1 MPPIGVRT
9 CEWGAGVALPVGW
22 QTQRMVACPTLET
35 ERLVLRPFRDDDL
48 ADYFAMMDSPEVR
61 TAMRVPDGAGL
72 PEAFD
77 AMAAWLGQWE
87 LRGTGHWALE
97 EKSSGRFVGRAGL
110 HRPERH
116 DWPGVE
122 VGWTLHPDQWG
133 RGYATEAGAEA
144 VRYGFEQLGE
154 ERLFSCIVP
163 DNHRSQAV
171 ARRLGFELI
180 EERVISFFPEEPE
193 VHGIW
198 ALDRDTADFSR

>member
-1 MPPIGVRT
+1 
-9 CEWGAGVALPVGW
+9 
-22 QTQRMVACPTLET
+22 MVACPTLET

-48 ADYFAMMDSPEVR
+48 ADYFTMMDSPEVR
-61 TAMRVPDGAGL
+61 TAMRVPEGAGL

-77 AMAAWLGQWE
+77 AMAGWLGQWE

-154 ERLFSCIVP
+154 KRLFSCILL
-163 DNHRSQAV
+163 DNYRSQAV

-180 EERVISFFPEEPE
+180 EERAMSMLPAE

-198 ALDRDTADFSR
+198 ALDTDLE